1 MDDLKQIAKNDLR
14 SLRNSLLVESDKYLL
29 PDFPISE
36 SKKEEWKTYRQA
48 LRELPETCPDVSYPE
63 GGGELQN
70 FTLPTKP
77 E

>member
-14 SLRNSLLVESDKYLL
+14 NLRNSLLRQSDKYLL
-29 PDFPISE
+29 PDFPISD
-36 SKKEEWKTYRQA
+36 SKKEEWKTYRKA
-48 LRELPETCPDVSYPE
+48 LRELPENCPDVSYPI

-77 E
+77 K